1 MVPNHHLISNM
12 VYAADTSCIDTVICD
27 GRILMTNKVIP
38 GERDVINA
46 AKQSIA
52 GILGR
57 LTTNT

>member
-1 MVPNHHLISNM
+1 M

-27 GRILMTNKVIP
+27 GRILMANKVIP
-38 GERDVINA
+38 GERDVIVA
-46 AKQSIA
+46 AQQSIA